1 MNILNIKIFYKRG
14 KIETQ
19 SVKLNFILNTSRLLL
34 GAFFILLTAPYI
46 TRILG
51 VQNLGKVDYVNSVIM
66 YFILFTGLGIPK
78 LWNKR
83 NSKSERK

>member
-34 GAFFILLTAPYI
+34 GAF
-46 TRILG
+46 
-51 VQNLGKVDYVNSVIM
+51 
-66 YFILFTGLGIPK
+66 LFY
-78 LWNKR
+78 
-83 NSKSERK
+83 